1 MSPLR
6 LLLAVVVVATTLG
19 WPAASAAPSGPSAG
33 PPATAGLWAWYGTT
47 VFFEILRAGWM
58 ACF

>member
-1 MSPLR
+1 MATQSTATLPTR
-6 LLLAVVVVATTLG
+6 PMLLIGAAGALVVT
-19 WPAASAAPSGPSAG
+19 
-33 PPATAGLWAWYGTT
+33 ATAGLWAWYGTT